1 MTLDVLWVLRLYLP
15 DDHHDE
21 DVDHAAADAE
31 NGVDE
36 CSCWCCYMLVVGM
49 VCISSADTMMSIKL

>member
-15 DDHHDE
+15 DDHSDE
-21 DVDHAAADAE
+21 NVDHAAANAG

-36 CSCWCCYMLVVGM
+36 CSCCCSYMLVVGM
-49 VCISSADTMMSIKL
+49 VCIISLDTMMIIKL